1 MEEMLMY
8 ATEQYRNIPLY
19 VTENGFGENNTGVL
33 LNDYRRVKFMSNYL
47 DALKRAMRKGA
58 DVRGYFT
65 WSLLDNFEW
74 ISGYTIRFGM
84 YHVDFDTLERTPR
97 LSASWYKN
105 FIFNHIAQSKDNE
118 DA

>member
-1 MEEMLMY
+1 M
-8 ATEQYRNIPLY
+8 
-19 VTENGFGENNTGVL
+19 
-33 LNDYRRVKFMSNYL
+33 VKP
-47 DALKRAMRKGA
+47 RKGA

-84 YHVDFDTLERTPR
+84 YHVDFNTNERKRTPR
-97 LSASWYKN
+97 LSASWYKK
-105 FIFNHIAQSKDNE
+105 FIFQHRAQSKDD

>member
-1 MEEMLMY
+1 MLHLKNMY
-8 ATEQYRNIPLY
+8 WFQHPNARD
-19 VTENGFGENNTGVL
+19 EN
-33 LNDYRRVKFMSNYL
+33 
-47 DALKRAMRKGA
+47 RKGA